1 MITEKDFDSIK
12 ADGRSLEL
20 IKRQYEYL
28 VGKKIK
34 ISGIRPA
41 IIGDGILEMDT
52 KEKNKALQYFNTN
65 SEKKRWIKFVPASG
79 VASRMFSSLQN
90 YIQVSEQPN
99 FDLSKYFESE
109 EGSVI
114 QKLKKQFKK
123 LPFFETIFSSFSG
136 EIDQEI
142 MNSNLFLKKFINKI
156 LYKYET
162 FPKALIPFFID
173 KNAQEWTPFEA
184 QLLEVTNLS
193 DQKNLIPLHLTIDK
207 NHRELFDKSLDSFK
221 KKLNSTH
228 QVSFDVQ
235 YSHQNRLTD
244 TPFID
249 QKNFLVRNEHGN
261 IEFRKGGH
269 GSLLENINLL
279 DADCIWIKN
288 IDNILLGKSNKIG
301 EEWMKILAGKL
312 LMIQNDLFEHLNNLE
327 QLNKGLDLSPIIKFI
342 RKNFDPEYNYKVE
355 SKPLYQVLY
364 DYLHRPIR
372 ICGMI
377 PNEGA
382 TGGGPFWKNDL
393 RGQSLQ
399 IIEGVEF
406 DQSIEEHKNAI
417 RSSTHFN
424 PVIMVCGITDHKGD
438 KYSLLDFRDE
448 KRAMISKK
456 IFKNK
461 PIKILEWPGLWNGG
475 MAEWNTIFIQLPSE
489 TFNPVKSVIDLIR

>member
-173 KNAQEWTPFEA
+173 KNSQEWTPFEA

-249 QKNFLVRNEHGN
+249 RKNFLVRNEQGN

-417 RSSTHFN
+417 HSSTHFN

>member
-123 LPFFETIFSSFSG
+123 LPFFETIFSSLSG

-193 DQKNLIPLHLTIDK
+193 NQKNLIPLHLTIDK

-249 QKNFLVRNEHGN
+249 QKNFLVRNEQGN

>member
-20 IKRQYEYL
+20 IKRQYEHL
-28 VGKKIK
+28 VGGKIK

-52 KEKNKALQYFNTN
+52 KEKNNALQYFNTN
-65 SEKKRWIKFVPASG
+65 SDKKRWIKFVPASG

-90 YIQVSEQPN
+90 FIEASEQPN
-99 FDLSKYFESE
+99 FDLLKYFESE

-123 LPFFETIFSSFSG
+123 LPFFESIFSSLSG
-136 EIDQEI
+136 QIDEE
-142 MNSNLFLKKFINKI
+142 MMHSNLFLKKFINEI
-156 LYKYET
+156 LSKYET

-249 QKNFLVRNEHGN
+249 QKNFLVRNEQGN

-301 EEWMKILAGKL
+301 EEWMRILAGKL
-312 LMIQNDLFEHLNNLE
+312 LMIQKDLFEHLNNLE
-327 QLNKGLDLSPIIKFI
+327 QLKKGLDLGPTIKFI
-342 RKNFDPEYNYKVE
+342 KENFDPEYNYKVE
-355 SKPLYQVLY
+355 SKPLYEVLY

-417 RSSTHFN
+417 HSSTHFN

>member
-123 LPFFETIFSSFSG
+123 LPFFETIFSSLSG

>member
-123 LPFFETIFSSFSG
+123 LPFFETIFSSLSG

-193 DQKNLIPLHLTIDK
+193 NQKNLIPLHLTIDK

-456 IFKNK
+456 IFNNK

>member
-406 DQSIEEHKNAI
+406 DQSIKEHKNAI

>member
-52 KEKNKALQYFNTN
+52 KEKNNALQYFNTN

-109 EGSVI
+109 EGTVI

-123 LPFFETIFSSFSG
+123 LPFFETIFSSLSG

-142 MNSNLFLKKFINKI
+142 MNPNLFLKKFINKI

-193 DQKNLIPLHLTIDK
+193 NQKNLIPLHLTIDK
-207 NHRELFDKSLDSFK
+207 NHRELFDKFLDSFK

-382 TGGGPFWKNDL
+382 TGGGPFWKNDI

-406 DQSIEEHKNAI
+406 DQSIEEHKNVI

>member
-41 IIGDGILEMDT
+41 IIGDGILELDT

-109 EGSVI
+109 EGTVI

-123 LPFFETIFSSFSG
+123 LPFFETIFSSLSG

-142 MNSNLFLKKFINKI
+142 MNPNLFLKKFINKI

-288 IDNILLGKSNKIG
+288 IDNILLGKSNEIG
-301 EEWMKILAGKL
+301 EKWMRILAGKL
-312 LMIQNDLFEHLNNLE
+312 LMIQKDLFEHLNNLE
-327 QLNKGLDLSPIIKFI
+327 QLKKGLDLGPTIKFI
-342 RKNFDPEYNYKVE
+342 KENFDPEYNYKVE
-355 SKPLYQVLY
+355 SKPLYEVLY

-406 DQSIEEHKNAI
+406 DQSIKEHKNAI

>member
-123 LPFFETIFSSFSG
+123 LPFFETIFSSLSG

-193 DQKNLIPLHLTIDK
+193 NQKNLIPLHLTIDK

>member
-52 KEKNKALQYFNTN
+52 KEKNNALQYFNSN

-90 YIQVSEQPN
+90 YIQASEQPN

-123 LPFFETIFSSFSG
+123 LPFFESIFSSLSG
-136 EIDQEI
+136 EIDEEI
-142 MNSNLFLKKFINKI
+142 MYSNLFLKKFINKI

-193 DQKNLIPLHLTIDK
+193 NQKNLIPLHLTIDK

-228 QVSFDVQ
+228 QVSFGVQ

-355 SKPLYQVLY
+355 SKPLYEVLY

-456 IFKNK
+456 LFKNK

-475 MAEWNTIFIQLPSE
+475 MAEWNSIFIQLPSK
-489 TFNPVKSVIDLIR
+489 TFNPVKSIIDLIR

>member
-123 LPFFETIFSSFSG
+123 LPFFETILSSLSG

-193 DQKNLIPLHLTIDK
+193 NQINLIPLHLTIDK

-355 SKPLYQVLY
+355 SKPLYEVLY

-417 RSSTHFN
+417 WSSTHFN

>member
-1 MITEKDFDSIK
+1 
-12 ADGRSLEL
+12 
-20 IKRQYEYL
+20 
-28 VGKKIK
+28 
-34 ISGIRPA
+34 
-41 IIGDGILEMDT
+41 
-52 KEKNKALQYFNTN
+52 
-65 SEKKRWIKFVPASG
+65 
-79 VASRMFSSLQN
+79 MFSSLQN
-90 YIQVSEQPN
+90 YIEASEQPN
-99 FDLSKYFESE
+99 FDLLKYFKSE

-123 LPFFETIFSSFSG
+123 LPFFESIFSSLSGQIDG
-136 EIDQEI
+136 EII
-142 MNSNLFLKKFINKI
+142 YSNLFFKKFINEI
-156 LYKYET
+156 LSKYET

-249 QKNFLVRNEHGN
+249 QKNFLVRNEQGN

-327 QLNKGLDLSPIIKFI
+327 QLKKELD
-342 RKNFDPEYNYKVE
+342 
-355 SKPLYQVLY
+355 
-364 DYLHRPIR
+364 
-372 ICGMI
+372 
-377 PNEGA
+377 PN
-382 TGGGPFWKNDL
+382 L
-393 RGQSLQ
+393 
-399 IIEGVEF
+399 
-406 DQSIEEHKNAI
+406 
-417 RSSTHFN
+417 
-424 PVIMVCGITDHKGD
+424 
-438 KYSLLDFRDE
+438 
-448 KRAMISKK
+448 
-456 IFKNK
+456 
-461 PIKILEWPGLWNGG
+461 
-475 MAEWNTIFIQLPSE
+475 
-489 TFNPVKSVIDLIR
+489 